1 MNEPFSSPCYMSE
14 FEEQTIHTCL
24 TQCKNIALVGASPKA
39 ELAAHE
45 VMQYLLQHN
54 YKVFPINPK
63 YQGEDILGQKVYADI
78 LDVPEVID
86 MIDVFRPSREAL
98 EVTKK
103 AIKAKIP
110 YVWLQLGIENQEAK
124 KIAEDNGIVMIVNRC
139 TLIEHKKML

>member
-1 MNEPFSSPCYMSE
+1 MSE
-14 FEEQTIHTCL
+14 LEEQTIYTCL
-24 TQCKNIALVGASPKA
+24 TQCRNIALVGVSPKQ

-98 EVTKK
+98 EVTKNTLRLVAARYRK
-103 AIKAKIP
+103 P
-110 YVWLQLGIENQEAK
+110 RGK
-124 KIAEDNGIVMIVNRC
+124 KNCRRQRNCYDYESMYINRA
-139 TLIEHKKML
+139 

>member
-1 MNEPFSSPCYMSE
+1 
-14 FEEQTIHTCL
+14 
-24 TQCKNIALVGASPKA
+24 
-39 ELAAHE
+39 
-45 VMQYLLQHN
+45 MQYLLQHN
-54 YKVFPINPK
+54 YKIFPINPK

-78 LDVPEVID
+78 LDVPGVID

-124 KIAEDNGIVMIVNRC
+124 KIAEDSGIVMIMNRC

>member
-1 MNEPFSSPCYMSE
+1 MSE

-103 AIKAKIP
+103 AI
-110 YVWLQLGIENQEAK
+110 
-124 KIAEDNGIVMIVNRC
+124 
-139 TLIEHKKML
+139 

>member
-1 MNEPFSSPCYMSE
+1 MSE
-14 FEEQTIHTCL
+14 LEEQTIYTCL
-24 TQCKNIALVGASPKA
+24 TQCRNIALVGVSPKQ

-124 KIAEDNGIVMIVNRC
+124 KLQKTAE
-139 TLIEHKKML
+139 LL